1 MRKLLCLLAFAFALA
16 AHGQST
22 TVGATITDSDGNAWQ
37 GGSYQI
43 SFVPNSNTP
52 SPQSY
57 IWSGGNLQQN
67 NLFKG
72 TLSNI
77 GVFTVVIPSNTSITP
92 SGSQWQFTICPN
104 ATTGCV
110 SVTQAV
116 TGALTSLTA
125 ILSAAA
131 VGPRFPITAGF
142 GYGYGTVEVSPLPKP
157 GSIFYNVTSGAS
169 PACNQWTGV
178 AWSSCGGGGGSG
190 SPGGAFNSVQYNNS
204 GVFGGLPVNQF
215 GALSSDGIGGV
226 PTYVPPFAVSVM
238 QAPYGAKCDGITDD
252 HLAIQTA
259 LDNNAGVYIPT
270 KSGGTTT
277 CNIGTVGIQLCSSK
291 NHFGFNALFGNGQ
304 ILSYAGTGSAVTVEA
319 SCQVSW
325 HVNDLQINLTVPS
338 GTPTTITVNGAQNG
352 SIEQV
357 VDNPASITPGTY
369 NSLNFV
375 NDNTNAVKD
384 SAFEGNVS
392 MPTSQG
398 DFFYSGSFQNLA
410 LGGDGNSFIST
421 VWNGSNTQTF
431 TGGNQWFGATG
442 LNGPM
447 AFTNAEVS
455 FAGSSNSTSH
465 VITNSGA
472 VSLNGDLTFGVSGVP
487 AISGSFIGTLST
499 KDSTG
504 VPYFYQNGFLAP
516 LQASVL
522 YSAAGTPIFTC
533 SASAKG
539 VLAWVGDAASLSGA
553 YTSGGTYQT
562 PVYCG
567 YNGTSYAWQ
576 TMGGSGGSSG
586 VNSVSNLDGTET
598 ISPTTAAVIASV
610 NQAHPF
616 TWTANHT
623 MQNSSVTWD
632 VTSPSNPAVIV
643 SNTGMTASSGTG
655 QSVTVTSGG
664 VAAGSGGSTSICWN
678 TNGSTT
684 ACGGTGGVTQIVAG
698 TGIGVSPG
706 GGTGVVTVSSTQIST
721 LPSNAV
727 ILCAVD
733 SWCDDDPTGGV
744 FQNAPTLTISSWT
757 TSGSSPNFVAT
768 VTTTAAHN
776 LNVGDWVNMRVATG
790 FTSFLPANIAL
801 QTGVTLF
808 QVLSG
813 GFTTTQ
819 FEINTGTHN
828 EGTCSSSCGTMET
841 AMNNM
846 PFKIAEQPGMPI
858 SLLNNVVVSIP
869 NPVTVG
875 GLASFFSTVTGPW
888 NPATTGKPLYIIVNS
903 PWNDIGICSSVSTI
917 ETAYASVF
925 TQAHALTNTKVILP
939 TIPAN
944 NISQQFGAGFCT
956 YPAAPYVEADELQRY
971 LNGSGRSAATA
982 ATGAYWDIY
991 ANSGASLNDPE
1002 YPNQGQGSAT
1012 GWNLYASGIAN
1023 ALVSGNG
1030 APAPLALERWGNAS
1044 NADNT
1049 AGNGYNWHPSV
1060 DSVKTWQWQNAEYG
1074 TAMILG
1080 TATSGGAFQGLTVTG
1095 FGSFNTYDS
1104 TTPALRVS
1112 DALTP
1117 GTNTLATLFQSS
1129 LNTGDETIIDFGVAA
1144 SANNSALWGFNYVGS
1159 GSASN
1164 NITLGVYGENGIKI
1178 DGAGNFYIPG
1188 IGSSPAPLCT
1198 TTGGQ
1203 VTNSGCSG
1211 TGTTS
1216 NSLTMNNS
1224 GSGAAS
1230 GTTFN
1235 GSAAQTISYN
1245 TVGAAAAPVNWTV
1258 ETSSF
1263 SLAAGNGFIANA
1275 SGGITASFPSS
1286 ATTGFQSAICNVNT
1300 GTVTITSGTVTYVGP
1315 GTLAPTRCISFI
1327 YDGTDFRGTSQVAF
1341 SSGLTES
1348 DSGGIAAVAVT
1359 NPAVSGT
1366 GTYTTA
1372 TSDAFTVT
1380 GATSSSHC
1388 VFSPTNS
1395 TAAATTVLGYVSSVA
1410 ANLVTISH
1418 AATVASGGTVNIVCT
1433 VN

>member
-1 MRKLLCLLAFAFALA
+1 MRRFLLMTVLFFGAPLAFSQTYGRFDLSLTTAQ
-16 AHGQST
+16 GQAIA
-22 TVGATITDSDGNAWQ
+22 GAQVNVSLQ
-37 GGSYQI
+37 SSCGG
-43 SFVPNSNTP
+43 P
-52 SPQSY
+52 
-57 IWSGGNLQQN
+57 
-67 NLFKG
+67 
-72 TLSNI
+72 
-77 GVFTVVIPSNTSITP
+77 
-92 SGSQWQFTICPN
+92 
-104 ATTGCV
+104 
-110 SVTQAV
+110 V
-116 TGALTSLTA
+116 TGAAIIYSTALGPAATPPQNAPLAQPLLTDGYGHA
-125 ILSAAA
+125 VAYAA
-131 VGPRFPITAGF
+131 VAC
-142 GYGYGTVEVSPLPKP
+142 YTVTYNSPYTGLQTFIDQVPLSP
-157 GSIFYNVTSGAS
+157 SSG
-169 PACNQWTGV
+169 G
-178 AWSSCGGGGGSG
+178 GGGGGS
-190 SPGGAFNSVQYNNS
+190 PGTPPNSVQYNNA
-204 GVFGGLPVNQF
+204 GAFGGLPVNQF

-238 QAPYGAKCDGITDD
+238 QAPYSAKCDGITDD
-252 HLAIQTA
+252 HLAIQAA

-277 CNIGTVGIQLCSSK
+277 CNIGTVGIQLCSSN

-338 GTPTTITVNGAQNG
+338 GAPTTITVNGAQNG

-357 VDNPASITPGTY
+357 IDNPASITPGTY

-472 VSLNGDLTFGVSGVP
+472 VSINGDLTFGVPGVP

-643 SNTGMTASSGTG
+643 SNTGVTASSGTG
-655 QSVTVTSGG
+655 QSATLNSGG
-664 VAAGSGGSTSICWN
+664 LNISTCGSGTYAKADGT
-678 TNGSTT
+678 G
-684 ACGGTGGVTQIVAG
+684 CGTPSGGGVTQIVAG

-846 PFKIAEQPGMPI
+846 PFKIAEQPGMPV

-888 NPATTGKPLYIIVNS
+888 NPATTSKPLYIIVNS

-939 TIPAN
+939 TIPAD

-982 ATGAYWDIY
+982 LTGVYWDIY

-1060 DSVKTWQWQNAEYG
+1060 DSVKTWQWQNASYG
-1074 TAMILG
+1074 PAMILG
-1080 TATSGGAFQGLTVTG
+1080 TGGSGSPFQGLTVTG

-1104 TTPALRVS
+1104 STPALRVS
-1112 DALTP
+1112 DPLTL
-1117 GTNTLATLFQSS
+1117 GSNTIATLFQSS

-1144 SANNSALWGFNYVGS
+1144 STNNSALWGFNYVGS

-1164 NITLGVYGENGIKI
+1164 NITLEVYGENGIKI
-1178 DGAGNFYIPG
+1178 DGGGNFYIPG
-1188 IGSSPAPLCT
+1188 IGSSTNPLCT

-1203 VTNSGCSG
+1203 VVNSGC
-1211 TGTTS
+1211 TPVLA
-1216 NSLTMNNS
+1216 NALTWDA
-1224 GSGAAS
+1224 SGAGVAP
-1230 GTTFN
+1230 G
-1235 GSAAQTISYN
+1235 GSYTGAATKDLSYN
-1245 TVGAAAAPVNWTV
+1245 SVGAAAAPVNWTV

-1315 GTLAPTRCISFI
+1315 GILAPTRCISFI
-1327 YDGTDFRGTSQVAF
+1327 YDGTDFRGTPQVAF

-1348 DSGGIAAVAVT
+1348 DSGGIATVTVT

-1395 TAAATTVLGYVSSVA
+1395 TAAATTVLGYVSAVA